1 MRRSEF
7 ERLRNDWEH
16 DKPMGRGMWKVGC
29 SVLALVFVV
38 TVVLAFFT
46 VGLGFIGLGTSTV
59 NRAIE
64 EAGSQFD
71 RYQQFKDLAAA
82 IDALGADVDLYQAR
96 LAAIEEVPRS
106 EQDRFDKQE
115 GAQVRAEL
123 IGVRTKYNSMAAQYN
138 AAMAKINYRY
148 ANIGMMPEGADPLP
162 REFRTYE
169 R

>member
-1 MRRSEF
+1 MRRSDL
-7 ERLRNDWEH
+7 ERLQKDWEGNE
-16 DKPMGRGMWKVGC
+16 PMGRSMWKVGC
-29 SVLALVFVV
+29 SILGVVFIVIVALMVF
-38 TVVLAFFT
+38 TT
-46 VGLGFIGLGTSTV
+46 GLGILGLGSSAAS
-59 NRAIE
+59 RAIE
-64 EAGSQFD
+64 EVGAQFD

-82 IDALGADVDLYQAR
+82 IDALGANIDMQEAR
-96 LAAIEEVPRS
+96 LAAINEVPRG

-123 IGVRTKYNSMAAQYN
+123 IGVRSKYNSMAAEYN

-148 ANIGMMPEGADPLP
+148 ANIGMMPAGAEPLP

>member
-1 MRRSEF
+1 MKRSDLG
-7 ERLRNDWEH
+7 RLIKDWEH
-16 DKPMGRGMWKVGC
+16 DKPMGRSMWKIGC
-29 SVLALVFVV
+29 SILALVFVV
-38 TVVLAFFT
+38 TVVLALFT

-59 NRAIE
+59 NRALE

-82 IDALGADVDLYQAR
+82 IDALGANIDLQQAR
-96 LAAIEEVPRS
+96 LAAIETTPRS
-106 EQDRFDKQE
+106 QQDRFDKQE

-123 IGVRTKYNSMAAQYN
+123 IGVRSKYNAMAAQYN

-148 ANIGMMPEGADPLP
+148 ANIGMMPEGAEPLP